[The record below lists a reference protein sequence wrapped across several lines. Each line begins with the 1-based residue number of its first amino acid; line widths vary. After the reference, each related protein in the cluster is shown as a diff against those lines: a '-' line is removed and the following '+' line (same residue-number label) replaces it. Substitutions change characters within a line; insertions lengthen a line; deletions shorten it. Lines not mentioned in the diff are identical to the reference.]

1 VNLPGWESPVPV
13 TATNN
18 DPAPVVTATFPTV
31 STTGIRVVM
40 NQTEGR
46 FFTVSEVEVFAK
58 TAATSTEARLA
69 ALRVGGT
76 PVAGFTPST
85 TSYTASAPT
94 WSYPRVDALPVDS
107 ASTVAIEQPS
117 TANGGVATVEVTA
130 PSGAT
135 SSYQVTVDTV
145 HEIDLGAA
153 TITGTVRPGDTVH
166 ASVPV
171 SPTDAVLSYAWT
183 IDGTPVAGA
192 TSVDLAVPTGSDW
205 GRLAVTVT
213 ASAPGLTSDSATSAT
228 VRIADVTSPVV
239 AATVTGRTVTISAT
253 DVGSGVTS
261 LEYLLDG
268 GTWQSYTAPVALD
281 GSAHTVQF
289 RATDAAG
296 NASIVG
302 STSVP
307 AVGQPSVSA
316 VAAPTITGTASLGRT
331 LTATAG
337 SFTPAGVTVTWQWFA
352 DGSPIPGATAAS
364 YTIPAAQ
371 LGADL
376 SVQTTGRL
384 GAASAT
390 ATSASVHVTATST
403 TTVKL
408 KDATITT
415 TVAPKVTVTV
425 KAAGAGKETG
435 TVIVHYKKSGA
446 KKDVKKTVTL
456 KASHKGKVTVT
467 LPKLKKGTYTIWAE
481 FKGNTDVTGDTSPKK
496 TLKVRKS

>member
-1 VNLPGWESPVPV
+1 
-13 TATNN
+13 
-18 DPAPVVTATFPTV
+18 
-31 STTGIRVVM
+31 
-40 NQTEGR
+40 
-46 FFTVSEVEVFAK
+46 
-58 TAATSTEARLA
+58 
-69 ALRVGGT
+69 
-76 PVAGFTPST
+76 
-85 TSYTASAPT
+85 
-94 WSYPRVDALPVDS
+94 
-107 ASTVAIEQPS
+107 
-117 TANGGVATVEVTA
+117 
-130 PSGAT
+130 
-135 SSYQVTVDTV
+135 
-145 HEIDLGAA
+145 
-153 TITGTVRPGDTVH
+153 
-166 ASVPV
+166 
-171 SPTDAVLSYAWT
+171 VLSYAWT

-192 TSVDLAVPTGSDW
+192 TSADLTVPTGSDW

-228 VRIADVTSPVV
+228 VRIADVTAPVV

-253 DVGSGVTS
+253 DVGSGISS
-261 LEYLLDG
+261 LEYQLDG
-268 GTWQSYTAPVALD
+268 ATWQSYTAPVALD

-296 NASIVG
+296 NTSIVG